1 MPEPMIRR
9 SMESARGTVLSPS
22 VILFR
27 LRPCLAQFP
36 ESAESWEHW
45 GWWATENGFR
55 MEKKMGAFRQD
66 TVWSSDKG
74 RKKAC
79 RKILKLRSL

>member
-1 MPEPMIRR
+1 MIRR

-36 ESAESWEHW
+36 ESAESWEYW

-55 MEKKMGAFRQD
+55 MKKKWVPLDKIQFGVVIKAEKKHAERF
-66 TVWSSDKG
+66 
-74 RKKAC
+74 
-79 RKILKLRSL
+79 